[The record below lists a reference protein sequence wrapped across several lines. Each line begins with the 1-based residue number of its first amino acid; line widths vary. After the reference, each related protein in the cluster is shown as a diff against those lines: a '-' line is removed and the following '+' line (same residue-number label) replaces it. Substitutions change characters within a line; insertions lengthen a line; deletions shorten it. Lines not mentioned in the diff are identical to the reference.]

1 MDLMGNGRAITAM
14 LVANAAFIINDSLVK
29 VVADE
34 LPLGQ
39 IIFLRGVMTALIM
52 AVVCHF
58 TGVFRNWRG
67 LVHPLV
73 LLRTFAEVGSTVL
86 YLTALMQMPIGNIT
100 SILQA
105 LPLVVTAAAA
115 IFLKAPVGWRRWTA
129 ILVGF
134 CGVVLIV
141 RPGLEG
147 FNAWSLLALAAVMF
161 MALRDLATRQMPA
174 TVPTFGVALAT
185 SIGVAVL
192 GGTMSLTEGWAALN
206 VTSLALLLGA
216 TGFVTVG
223 YIFIILAMRSGDI
236 SVVAPFR
243 YSSVLWALGLGYF
256 IWREVPDL
264 MTVAG
269 TIIVVLTGIY
279 TFLRERRLSRLPAK
293 V

>member
-1 MDLMGNGRAITAM
+1 MGNGRAIAAM

-29 VVADE
+29 LVSDA

-39 IIFLRGVMTALIM
+39 IIFLRGLMTAVII
-52 AVVCHF
+52 AIICHF
-58 TGVFRNWRG
+58 TGVFRSWRG
-67 LVHPLV
+67 LIHPLV
-73 LLRTFAEVGSTVL
+73 LLRTGAEVCSTVL

-115 IFLKAPVGWRRWTA
+115 VFLKAPVGWRRWTA

-134 CGVVLIV
+134 LGVVLIV

-161 MALRDLATRQMPA
+161 MAVRDLATRQMPP
-174 TVPTFGVALAT
+174 TVPTFGVALSAT
-185 SIGVAVL
+185 IGVAAL
-192 GGTMSLTEGWAALN
+192 GGVMTFAEDWQPMTAA
-206 VTSLALLLGA
+206 SLALLAGA
-216 TGFVTVG
+216 TGFIAVG
-223 YIFIILAMRSGDI
+223 YVFIILAMRSGDI

-264 MTVAG
+264 LTVAG
-269 TIIVVLTGIY
+269 TVIVVLTGIY
-279 TFLRERRLSRLPAK
+279 TFLRERRLSRVPGSG
-293 V
+293 